1 MYRSPAEPASYAA
14 IAGLGR
20 AAAAWEV
27 LRRNPVYQAD
37 FAAWRDCDGQ
47 GDSTRAF
54 AARWGLH
61 FP

>member
-1 MYRSPAEPASYAA
+1 MYRSTAEPAPYAA

-27 LRRNPVYQAD
+27 LRRNPDYQAD
-37 FAAWRDCDGQ
+37 FTAWRDCGGQ
-47 GDSTRAF
+47 RAF